1 MRERNATSE
10 EGHETEM
17 EEISCKREQNEEEDR
32 ERERKSTYKTR
43 RRRIVLSESRKGLD
57 EDGERGRKRE
67 RESKSSVLSLVHE
80 RVTLVSLEGKRQ
92 RGREEVKETVG
103 GRKRE

>member
-1 MRERNATSE
+1 M
-10 EGHETEM
+10 
-17 EEISCKREQNEEEDR
+17 
-32 ERERKSTYKTR
+32 
-43 RRRIVLSESRKGLD
+43 D